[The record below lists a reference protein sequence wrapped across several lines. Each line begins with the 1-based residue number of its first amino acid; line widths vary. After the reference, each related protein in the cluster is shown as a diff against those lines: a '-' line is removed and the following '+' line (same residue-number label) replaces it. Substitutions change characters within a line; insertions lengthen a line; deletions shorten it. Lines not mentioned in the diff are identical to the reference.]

1 LIKNFI
7 KKIINKFFFSF
18 LPVKGFSQE
27 ADFTRKNC
35 IDVGYAL
42 LFFNNKWAASRVAKQ
57 VLKLKGVKAMC
68 HACNSFNAFN
78 FCH

>member
-35 IDVGYAL
+35 IDVGCAL
-42 LFFNNKWAASRVAKQ
+42 LFFNIYFFKKQ
-57 VLKLKGVKAMC
+57 MG
-68 HACNSFNAFN
+68 S
-78 FCH
+78 